1 MKFATIKSYLFLLTI
16 IISLSNC
23 WGQTIVKDTVK
34 PKTEAA
40 QKRVKIDGI
49 VATVGDYTILDSD
62 IDKSLLELSSQD
74 ISIKDITR
82 CQMLGKLMEERLY
95 AHHAVQDSLK
105 ITDAEIKS
113 TMEEKIAS
121 MVEQIGSMEKLI
133 EFYKQ
138 KSVEDFKSFFFDIL
152 KLNKLTSDMQKKIVD
167 AVEITPEETKT
178 FFNKIPKNELPLF
191 GDELELSQI
200 VIKPKVSATEKQ
212 NVIDKLKEFK
222 KEIQTEGASFAT
234 KAVLYS
240 QDPGSK
246 GDGGLMKVSRKT
258 PLVKEF
264 KEVAFSLNEGEI
276 SEPFETQYGYHIIYI
291 EKVRGQE
298 LDLRH
303 ILLYPKITEESM
315 KEAKT
320 ELENIRKKIID
331 EKVTFAEAARS
342 SSEDKETKTNGG
354 IILNPRTMDTRFEL
368 TKMDPS
374 LYGQVSDLNE
384 GDVSNVISDEDQ
396 TGKKIFKLLNVTKR
410 HASHIADYAN
420 DYLKIKELALKEKQ
434 IKTIGKWSTEKI
446 RDTYVKVNG
455 EYKDCP
461 FNYNWLKK

>member
-1 MKFATIKSYLFLLTI
+1 MIASQINKIIVSLIVLLSFQTIWSQNQKTDTIK
-16 IISLSNC
+16 
-23 WGQTIVKDTVK
+23 
-34 PKTEAA
+34 PKKEINK
-40 QKRVKIDGI
+40 KRIKVDGI

-95 AHHAVQDSLK
+95 AHHAIQDSLK
-105 ITDAEIKS
+105 ITDAEVKS
-113 TMEEKIAS
+113 NMEEKIGT
-121 MVEQIGSMEKLI
+121 MVEQIGSMDKLVA
-133 EFYKQ
+133 FYKQ
-138 KSVEDFKSFFFDIL
+138 KNEEEFRSFFFDIL
-152 KLNKLTSDMQKKIVD
+152 KLNRLTSDMQKKIVD

-178 FFNKIPKNELPLF
+178 FFNKIPKNELPIF
-191 GDELELSQI
+191 GDEVELSQI
-200 VIKPKVSATEKQ
+200 VIKPKVSAEEKQ

-222 KEIQTEGASFAT
+222 KEIQSEGASFAT

-246 GDGGLMKVSRKT
+246 AEGGLMKINRKT

-276 SEPFETQYGYHIIYI
+276 SEPFETMYGYHIIYI
-291 EKVRGQE
+291 EKIRGQE

-315 KEAKT
+315 KEARK
-320 ELENIRKKIID
+320 ELESIKQKIND
-331 EKVTFAEAARS
+331 KKVTFAEAARN
-342 SSEDKETKTNGG
+342 SSEEKETKANGG
-354 IILNPRTMDTRFEL
+354 IIVNPRTMDTRFEL

-374 LYGQVSDLNE
+374 LYGQVSDLKE
-384 GDVSNVISDEDQ
+384 GEISNVISDDDQ
-396 TGKKIFKLLNVTKR
+396 TGKRIFKLLTVTKR
-410 HASHIADYAN
+410 YAAHTADYAN

-461 FNYNWLKK
+461 FSYNWLKK